1 MFSSRQNVLIQ
12 NYVIRTI
19 SADAPLRYP
28 AISIGVEKDT
38 ASLHDEGGGGGIL
51 KLGQNCFSKKN
62 TIQEGYIFN
71 VASF

>member
-19 SADAPLRYP
+19 SADALLRYP

-38 ASLHDEGGGGGIL
+38 ASLHDEGGGIL

-71 VASF
+71 VVSF